1 MDENGTVH
9 EHPVFSAYVQ
19 DVDASLLRDAYRLM
33 YLTRRFDDEAT
44 ALQRQGKLAL
54 WVPSRGQEAAQVG
67 SAFAFAPNDYIFP
80 QYREH
85 AVALHRGVD
94 VRGLI
99 EIFGGA
105 ATAGWDPRKHNH
117 HVLTKVL
124 GASTLHAVGYAM
136 GLKLDARIAEETGQ
150 LQTGQGQATD
160 PATDS
165 VPPSVISYFG
175 DGTSTEGD
183 VHEAMVFAASFDA
196 PVLFFVQNNRWAIS
210 VPFDVQSRVPISTRA
225 AGYGFEGLRVDG
237 NDVLGTLAVT
247 RYAMEKIR
255 KGEGPVLI
263 EAETYRLGAHTTAD
277 DPTKY
282 RTDEDLAGPLKADPL
297 IRMEKYLRENS
308 YADDSFFEEIESEG
322 QKLADYAREV
332 ALNLQAPDFDYFFD
346 RAYAAPHAQVEQE
359 RAEYR
364 EYMAGF
370 EEE

>member
-1 MDENGTVH
+1 MTEQYPGVPERIQLMDENGTVH

-44 ALQRQGKLAL
+44 ALQRHGKLAL

-94 VRGLI
+94 VGGLI

-175 DGTSTEGD
+175 DGTSTEKHARHLSD
-183 VHEAMVFAASFDA
+183 LLA
-196 PVLFFVQNNRWAIS
+196 PPKKLF
-210 VPFDVQSRVPISTRA
+210 T
-225 AGYGFEGLRVDG
+225 
-237 NDVLGTLAVT
+237 
-247 RYAMEKIR
+247 
-255 KGEGPVLI
+255 
-263 EAETYRLGAHTTAD
+263 
-277 DPTKY
+277 
-282 RTDEDLAGPLKADPL
+282 L
-297 IRMEKYLRENS
+297 IRE
-308 YADDSFFEEIESEG
+308 
-322 QKLADYAREV
+322 
-332 ALNLQAPDFDYFFD
+332 
-346 RAYAAPHAQVEQE
+346 
-359 RAEYR
+359 
-364 EYMAGF
+364 
-370 EEE
+370 